1 MKESMH
7 EFKPLRE
14 INLFALPDIP
24 LIKQGDDLG
33 KIICESATKLD
44 FTFKDGDIVVIAS
57 KIVSKA
63 EGQLIDTRNIKPSSE
78 SLSLAEKIGI
88 DPRSLEVI
96 LRETKTLLIAR
107 PDLLLTEHNLG
118 FICTKAGV
126 DSSNTT
132 AGPKGEVVALL
143 PEDPDSS
150 ASKIREVIEKTTR
163 KKIAVIIND
172 TFGRP
177 DRKGSV
183 GMAIG
188 ISGIAAIYTPPITM
202 DIFGK
207 QRHPEI
213 AHVDEIAAAASLL
226 MGQTDER
233 RPAVVV
239 RGVEYQASEK
249 SKIKDL
255 LHPTTKYIQDAL
267 EIAKQFKK
275 E

>member
-1 MKESMH
+1 MRERETKMK
-7 EFKPLRE
+7 E
-14 INLFALPDIP
+14 INLYAPEGIP
-24 LIKQGDDLG
+24 LIGEGDNIG
-33 KIICESATKLD
+33 KIICEITKRQNFL
-44 FTFKDGDIVVIAS
+44 FQDGDIVVIAS

-63 EGQLIDTRNIKPSSE
+63 EGQLIDTRNIEPSPE
-78 SLSLAEKIGI
+78 ALSLAEKIGM
-88 DPRSLEVI
+88 DPRNLEVI
-96 LRETKTLLIAR
+96 VRETKTLLIAR
-107 PDLLLTEHNLG
+107 PDLLLTEHLLG
-118 FICTKAGV
+118 FICTKASV

-143 PEDPDSS
+143 PKNPDSS
-150 ASKIREVIEKTTR
+150 ARKIREVIEKTTG
-163 KKIAVIIND
+163 KWIAVIIND

-188 ISGIAAIYTPPITM
+188 ISGIAAIYSPPTTT

-213 AHVDEIAAAASLL
+213 AQVDEIAATASLI
-226 MGQTDER
+226 MGQTNER
-233 RPAVVV
+233 RPVVVV
-239 RGVEYQASEK
+239 RGVEYQASET

-255 LHPTTKYIQDAL
+255 LHPTIKYIQDAL
-267 EIAKQFKK
+267 EITKQTKV